1 MEIVSQV
8 ISRNLERNKSV
19 QKCILFSKMEIKG
32 RKMTCKK
39 KKVMLMLVIKN
50 HLPSDL
56 LADDLERLKYL
67 LISPINNIYRT
78 ERVSLRDRC
87 IFFVPRN
94 VLSKIL

>member
-19 QKCILFSKMEIKG
+19 RKCILFYKNEIKG

-67 LISPINNIYRT
+67 LISPINNIYRET
-78 ERVSLRDRC
+78 DVG
-87 IFFVPRN
+87 F
-94 VLSKIL
+94 LS